1 MKDDAELL
9 TVCQDERV
17 QHSKRQSVRILEKS
31 SKSGCCGQPT
41 TEREA
46 RVSKWIFLIKD
57 SFITGQVAL
66 DLGAHDSSRY
76 PPKEQKGA
84 VQKCDPR

>member
-1 MKDDAELL
+1 VGEWILL
-9 TVCQDERV
+9 IEDR
-17 QHSKRQSVRILEKS
+17 L
-31 SKSGCCGQPT
+31 
-41 TEREA
+41 
-46 RVSKWIFLIKD
+46 
-57 SFITGQVAL
+57 ITGQVAL